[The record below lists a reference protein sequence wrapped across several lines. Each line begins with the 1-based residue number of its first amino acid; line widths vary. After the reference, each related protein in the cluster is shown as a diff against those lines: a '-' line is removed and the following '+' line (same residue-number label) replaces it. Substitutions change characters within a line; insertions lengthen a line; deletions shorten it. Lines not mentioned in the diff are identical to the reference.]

1 MHDAMQPAMIRRFL
15 VLSMWTAVAMILC
28 SFSKSDIRTM
38 PGPIAARV
46 NGKEIGNGK
55 ETPAGHVESARA
67 PNIKPTPAPAG
78 RPAAPVQVRTVD
90 QDLLAQEAI
99 QGKLDG
105 DAQVAQAIERAKR
118 QVLAQAYIE
127 RTVSSASPASPQ
139 EIGRFYARNPALFEQ
154 RRLYR
159 VVELEVVVAP
169 DQLGAL
175 RDAVA
180 GAKNLAAVV
189 TWLESRK
196 LPFELAI
203 QNRASEQV
211 PMNVLRRLVEMHG
224 GQIAVFPTP
233 GGASVIRLENSAP
246 APLSEKQ
253 ARPAIARY
261 LLNRKRLELAQAEVT
276 KLRERAKTDS
286 GGIEAV
292 RPASVTQTAARA
304 QSQVAGPGIAFNTID
319 LVKVR

>member
-1 MHDAMQPAMIRRFL
+1 
-15 VLSMWTAVAMILC
+15 
-28 SFSKSDIRTM
+28 
-38 PGPIAARV
+38 
-46 NGKEIGNGK
+46 
-55 ETPAGHVESARA
+55 
-67 PNIKPTPAPAG
+67 
-78 RPAAPVQVRTVD
+78 VRTID

-105 DAQVAQAIERAKR
+105 DAQVAQAIEHAKR

-139 EIGRFYARNPALFEQ
+139 EISRFYAQNPALFEQ
-154 RRLYR
+154 RHLYR
-159 VVELEVVVAP
+159 VVELGVVVAP

-175 RDAVA
+175 QDAVA
-180 GAKNLAAVV
+180 GAKNLDAVV
-189 TWLESRK
+189 RWLESRK

-203 QNRASEQV
+203 QNRASEQI
-211 PMNVLRRLVEMHG
+211 PMNVLHRLVEMRV
-224 GQIAVFPTP
+224 GQIAIFPTP
-233 GGASVIRLENSAP
+233 GGASVVRLEHAEQS
-246 APLSEKQ
+246 PLSEKQ

-286 GGIEAV
+286 GGTEAV
-292 RPASVTQTAARA
+292 RPETVTQTAARA
-304 QSQVAGPGIAFNTID
+304 QAQVAGPGIAFNTID

>member
-1 MHDAMQPAMIRRFL
+1 MQSAMIRKFL

-28 SFSKSDIRTM
+28 SCGKPDIRSASS
-38 PGPIAARV
+38 PIAVRV
-46 NGKEIGNGK
+46 NSKQ
-55 ETPAGHVESARA
+55 TPAGHVGSAGVRNNGTA
-67 PNIKPTPAPAG
+67 PARAG
-78 RPAAPVQVRTVD
+78 RPAAPLQVRTVD

-99 QGKLDG
+99 HGKLDG

-127 RTVSSASPASPQ
+127 RTVSAAAPASPQ
-139 EIGRFYARNPALFEQ
+139 EISKFYAQNPALFEQ

-159 VVELEVVVAP
+159 LLELAVAVAP
-169 DQLGAL
+169 EQLGEL
-175 RDAVA
+175 QDAVA
-180 GAKNLAAVV
+180 GAKNLDAVV
-189 TWLESRK
+189 RWLESRK
-196 LPFELAI
+196 LPFELVI
-203 QNRASEQV
+203 QNRASEQI
-211 PMNVLRRLVEMHG
+211 PANVLRRLVEMHG

-233 GGASVIRLENSAP
+233 GGASVVRLENSTL

-261 LLNRKRLELAQAEVT
+261 LLNRKRLELAQAQVT

-286 GGIEAV
+286 GGIEAG
-292 RPASVTQTAARA
+292 RPATGTQTAARA
-304 QSQVAGPGIAFNTID
+304 RALAAGPGIAFNTID

>member
-1 MHDAMQPAMIRRFL
+1 MQSAMIRKFL
-15 VLSMWTAVAMILC
+15 ILSMWTAVAMILC
-28 SFSKSDIRTM
+28 SCGKPDIRSM
-38 PGPIAARV
+38 SGPIAVRV
-46 NGKEIGNGK
+46 NSKQ
-55 ETPAGHVESARA
+55 TPAGHVESAGARNNATA
-67 PNIKPTPAPAG
+67 PAHAG
-78 RPAAPVQVRTVD
+78 RPAASLQVRTVD

-99 QGKLDG
+99 HGKLDG

-127 RTVSSASPASPQ
+127 RTVRSASPASPQ
-139 EIGRFYARNPALFEQ
+139 EISRFYAQNPALFEQ

-159 VVELEVVVAP
+159 VLELSVVVAP

-175 RDAVA
+175 QDAVA
-180 GAKNLAAVV
+180 EAKNLAAIV

-196 LPFELAI
+196 LSFELAI
-203 QNRASEQV
+203 QSRASEQV
-211 PMNVLRRLVEMHG
+211 PMNVLRRLAEMHG

-261 LLNRKRLELAQAEVT
+261 LLNRKRLELAQAEVA
-276 KLRERAKTDS
+276 KLRERAKTGP

-292 RPASVTQTAARA
+292 RPAAVMHTAARA
-304 QSQVAGPGIAFNTID
+304 QPQAAVPGIAFNTID